1 MILQKAI
8 RYESFY
14 FDNEKKGSERIRG
27 LFTMIILQNGSGIWL
42 DPMGGFCDSLK
53 LEETYLNQLIINSN

>member
-14 FDNEKKGSERIRG
+14 FDNEKKGNERIRG
-27 LFTMIILQNGSGIWL
+27 LFTRIILQNGSGIWL
-42 DPMGGFCDSLK
+42 DPMGRFCDSLK
-53 LEETYLNQLIINSN
+53 LEEKYLNELITKSN

>member
-14 FDNEKKGSERIRG
+14 FDNEQKENRVRG
-27 LFTMIILQNGSGIWL
+27 LFTRIILQNGSGVWL
-42 DPMGGFCDSLK
+42 DPMGRFCDNLK
-53 LEETYLNQLIINSN
+53 LEEKYKNQLITNSN